1 MKIGFL
7 EVPFNEI
14 GASSLLEKVFFF
26 RQQYFNTS
34 VPGKNY
40 EILSEM

>member
-14 GASSLLEKVFFF
+14 GASSLLEKVYLFQTTIFQYICV
-26 RQQYFNTS
+26 RQS
-34 VPGKNY
+34 
-40 EILSEM
+40 LRDS